1 MIQLSSAPHFLM
13 LAAWFA
19 ALADPSRLALL
30 WQLKQGEANV
40 GQLVAATGIGQASVS
55 KHLATLRQAGLVD
68 SRRAGPSVIYRIAD
82 PALEQIC
89 TLVCD
94 SVAARQSAL
103 AAAVSQPFGAAA
115 ERASGD

>member
-1 MIQLSSAPHFLM
+1 MMQTSNTPHFQM
-13 LAAWFA
+13 LAAWFG
-19 ALADPSRLALL
+19 ALADPSRLTLL
-30 WQLKQGEANV
+30 WQLKQGEASV
-40 GQLVAATGIGQASVS
+40 GQLVTATGIGQASVS

-94 SVAARQSAL
+94 SVATRQSAL
-103 AAAVSQPFGAAA
+103 AAAVSQPFGGVA
-115 ERASGD
+115 ERVAGD